1 MIDFR
6 YHLVSLVGVF
16 LALAIGVVLGA
27 GPLRDSI
34 GDTLS
39 SQVDLL
45 REDRAQLQGQVDD
58 LSGQLAARDAALAA
72 VAPAVAEGVLD
83 GTTTVV
89 VALPGA
95 DGELVEDLSDGVA
108 DAGGAVSG
116 VVDLRDAWSDPEA
129 SEARDEVAAALPERA
144 LGEVT
149 TEDAGTPALLSAA
162 LAGAVVAPDPVL
174 AGTASVAG
182 REVLDALAA
191 ADLVQLEGDPVLRAA
206 TALVVAPAPA
216 QQPADGDAAPGASA
230 ELALLQAL
238 EATGAGVV
246 LAGPAEAAAEGG
258 AVAVLRGDDLAGL
271 VTGVDGAGSA
281 AGELAVVLALREQ
294 LDGGA
299 GQYGA
304 GDGAGAALPPLA
316 AARAAA
322 AEQPGGEG

>member
-45 REDRAQLQGQVDD
+45 REDRARLQAQVDD

-72 VAPAVAEGVLD
+72 VAPAVAEGVLA

-95 DGELVEDLSDGVA
+95 DGELVEDLSDAVT
-108 DAGGAVSG
+108 DAGGDVTG
-116 VVDLRDAWSDPEA
+116 VVDLQGAWTDPEA
-129 SEARDEVAAALPERA
+129 AQTRDEVAAALPERA

-182 REVLDALAA
+182 SEVLDAMAA
-191 ADLVQLEGDPVLRAA
+191 ADLVQLEGDPVLRAG
-206 TALVVAPAPA
+206 TALVVAPAAAPA
-216 QQPADGDAAPGASA
+216 PADDDPEPGADA
-230 ELALLQAL
+230 ELVLLQAL
-238 EATGAGVV
+238 EAAGSGVV
-246 LAGPAEAAAEGG
+246 LAGPAGAAADAG
-258 AVAVLRGDDLAGL
+258 ALAVLREDDLAGL
-271 VTGVDGAGSA
+271 VTGVDDADSAG
-281 AGELAVVLALREQ
+281 GELAVVLALREQ

-299 GQYGA
+299 GQYGT

-316 AARAAA
+316 AVRAAA
-322 AEQPGGEG
+322 AEQPGGQG